1 MDRKVVFI
9 FLVIVLFITKC
20 SKRDKVETEDKIT
33 SPLATYVK
41 DQDKNFDTSLLQGV
55 WWLNFDDNSALFFI
69 SGDSLY
75 YVEDQSQPFYIQLK
89 SDTLKMLRDDRE
101 AIFKMKTLTQDS
113 LVFYDPTLDEDMV
126 LMKKQK

>member
-1 MDRKVVFI
+1 MDRKIGFI
-9 FLVIVLFITKC
+9 FLVIALFITKC
-20 SKRDKVETEDKIT
+20 SERDKVATKNKVT
-33 SPLATYVK
+33 SPLAIDVK
-41 DQDKNFDTSLLQGV
+41 DQEKNFDISMLQGV

-101 AIFKMKTLTQDS
+101 AIFKMKTLTEDS
-113 LVFYDPTLDEDMV
+113 LIFYDPNLDEDMV
-126 LMKKQK
+126 LIKKKK